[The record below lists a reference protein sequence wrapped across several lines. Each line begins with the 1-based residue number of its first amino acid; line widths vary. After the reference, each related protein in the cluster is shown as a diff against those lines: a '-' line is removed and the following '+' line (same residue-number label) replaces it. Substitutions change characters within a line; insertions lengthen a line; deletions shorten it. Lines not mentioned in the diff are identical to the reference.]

1 MAMITIYDKNAS
13 SFSGNG
19 IGVLWPDSCVVNEEA
34 NGQYEIDMVHP
45 MTDDMRYMLI
55 EVDRILRVPVPKR
68 YTPYAA
74 ILSNTVTYSVISNR
88 YLHSRPDPAS
98 PALELLKAGD
108 TVTLMQTGASYHLV
122 TSSSGTTGWAL
133 ASNLSYLSTVA
144 GAPDESKQT
153 WQERYQLFRI
163 YRVEKDTKALNMRVY
178 ARHISYDLIWRTL
191 RACDMA
197 GLTMQQALDKLSAQ
211 AQPPH
216 GFELKTDTARKVTVD
231 CSMMNAIEALLDP
244 DLGLANQGKP
254 RLEVIRDN
262 YTIWLLEDG
271 GKTRNDPIMHGRNL
285 LGAEAEINYDN
296 VCNRIFPVGQNADGA
311 PLWLDSPYY
320 IDSPD
325 IETGDI
331 IRAKTI
337 EYHDVKVGSK
347 DENDVE
353 YTIETARAALTAKAQ
368 EEFSGGIDKPQ
379 YNLRV
384 DFVLLGDTEEFAAYR
399 GLDRLYLWDSVRII
413 DSLHS
418 IEITADVTGYEYDV
432 LAGRYTQMTLGT
444 TSGER
449 GIRLISG
456 YQIRQGSIP
465 GSKLIHQTL
474 GPGQIGPGYMEQVAT
489 NATGQ
494 QITIEFTSGVI
505 LDDDNTSTV
514 GTLKVYHNGID
525 ITDLIPASAVHWQ
538 RISSDTAG
546 DALWNADP
554 AHQNT
559 KTVTIN
565 AADVDWMGILRC
577 SIDESRLYS
586 TPTFVDGKL
595 VMEDDGSGDSALW
608 DDVDGKLVYTGD
620 LNYIDKDGTLL
631 IPQTFGAF
639 VLDTQL
645 SNLKTSYINISRRG
659 IEIYGSGFVDIKSGG
674 EMNIEADGAFNLR
687 AGTASKSIGMSNNH
701 IDEWFLWA
709 GAASPASAPFRVDM
723 QGRIWAT
730 NLQQVYSQ
738 SFWDMADDAVPA
750 EFSVYIPSGYT
761 MDSVAFTFKTGK
773 ARTFAK
779 SAAAGGAAEKTSR
792 SGGGVSST
800 VDQNVGNTGEMTA
813 VTNTHGPSVD
823 NTGSSS
829 RSNTGLGGSHSHS
842 VAAISDNAPTSN
854 AGNHTH
860 TGPAHVHTGPSHR
873 HSFSDTSGSPSPTI
887 SANTTATAGVAHN
900 HGLNA
905 HTHSVSGDTGYA
917 GTGNTGESGTGATG
931 ADGGHRHT
939 FTVKAHDT
947 GGAADHNHGMAHTHS
962 LGAHTHQMGVHWHN
976 MEHTHNFSISSH
988 THIVDIDA
996 HTHDLDYG
1004 INEKTALATS
1014 CVLKVNDTTIGTYS
1028 PNPANV
1034 IEIKT
1039 HLAAGWNTITVQPN
1053 DDARI
1058 SAYVMVKITAN

>member
-1 MAMITIYDKNAS
+1 MVMITIYDKNETN
-13 SFSGNG
+13 FGGNG
-19 IGVLWPDSCVVNEEA
+19 IGVLCPDKCEVTEEA

-45 MTDDMRYMLI
+45 MTDDLRYMLI

-74 ILSNTVTYSVISNR
+74 GLSNTVTYRVASNR
-88 YLHSRPDPAS
+88 YLHARPDPNS
-98 PALELLKAGD
+98 PALELLKAND
-108 TVTLMQTGASYHLV
+108 TVTLMQTGTAYHLV
-122 TSSSGTTGWAL
+122 TTSSGATGWAL
-133 ASNLSYLSTVA
+133 ATNLSYVSTVA
-144 GAPDESKQT
+144 GAPDESRQT

-163 YRVEKDTKALNMRVY
+163 YRVEKDTKTLSMSVY
-178 ARHISYDLIWRTL
+178 ARHITYDLIWRAL
-191 RACDMA
+191 RDCDLN
-197 GLTMQQALDKLSAQ
+197 GLTMQAALNKVSAN

-216 GFELKTDTARKVTVD
+216 GFELKTDATRKVTVD
-231 CSMMNAIEALLDP
+231 CSMMNAVEALLDP
-244 DLGLANQGKP
+244 DLGLCNQGKP
-254 RLEVIRDN
+254 RLELIRDN
-262 YTIWLLEDG
+262 YTMWLLEDG
-271 GKTRNDPIMHGRNL
+271 GRTRNDPIMHGRNL
-285 LGAEAEINYDN
+285 IGAEAEINYDN
-296 VCNRIFPVGQNADGA
+296 VINRIFPVGQNADGTA
-311 PLWLDSPYY
+311 LYLNSPYY
-320 IDSPD
+320 VDSPD
-325 IETGDI
+325 IESGDI

-347 DENDVE
+347 DENEVE
-353 YTIETARAALTAKAQ
+353 YTDETARAALIAKAQ
-368 EEFSGGIDKPQ
+368 EEFSGGCDKPQ

-384 DFVLLGDTEEFAAYR
+384 DFVLLGDTEEYAAYR
-399 GLDRLYLWDSVRII
+399 GLDRLYLWDSVQII

-418 IEITADVTGYEYDV
+418 IEITADVTGYTYDV
-432 LAGRYTQMTLGT
+432 LAGRYTEMTLGT

-489 NATGQ
+489 NVTGQ
-494 QITIEFTSGVI
+494 QITVEFTSGVI
-505 LDDDNTSTV
+505 LDDENTSTI

-525 ITDLIPASAVHWQ
+525 ISDLIPAGAVHWQ
-538 RISSDTAG
+538 RISDDTAG

-559 KTVTIN
+559 KTITIN
-565 AADVDWMGILRC
+565 AADVDWRGILRC
-577 SIDESRLYS
+577 SIDETRLYS

-595 VMEDDGSGDSALW
+595 VMVDGGSGDSQLW
-608 DDVDGKLVYTGD
+608 EDIDGQLVYTGD

-659 IEIYGSGFVDIKSGG
+659 VEVYGSGFVDIKSGG
-674 EMNIEADGAFNLR
+674 EMNIEAGGAFNLR

-738 SFWDMADDAVPA
+738 SFWDMADDAFPA

-779 SAAAGGAAEKTSR
+779 GTASAGGGEKTSR
-792 SGGGVSST
+792 NGGGST
-800 VDQNVGNTGEMTA
+800 ITSAANNVANTGSASGNTG
-813 VTNTHGPSVD
+813 
-823 NTGSSS
+823 
-829 RSNTGLGGSHSHS
+829 
-842 VAAISDNAPTSN
+842 
-854 AGNHTH
+854 
-860 TGPAHVHTGPSHR
+860 
-873 HSFSDTSGSPSPTI
+873 SPSEEY
-887 SANTTATAGVAHN
+887 
-900 HGLNA
+900 
-905 HTHSVSGDTGYA
+905 TGYG
-917 GTGNTGESGTGATG
+917 GTGNTGAGSAHTHTITNHRHSYTMGASNTGYTQPGATNEG
-931 ADGGHRHT
+931 SHTHSGPNHRHSLSGH
-939 FTVKAHDT
+939 V
-947 GGAADHNHGMAHTHS
+947 HNLGSHTHS
-962 LGAHTHQMGVHWHN
+962 LN
-976 MEHTHNFSISSH
+976 EHTHKVTVSAH

-1004 INEKTALATS
+1004 INEKSTLATS
-1014 CVLKVNDTTIGTYS
+1014 CVLKVGATTIGTYS
-1028 PNPANV
+1028 PNPSGT
-1034 IEIKT
+1034 IEIKEY
-1039 HLAAGWNTITVQPN
+1039 LAAGWNTITVQPN